1 MRETRLQDATL
12 CTHNAQRS
20 SAHPGVLATVAVRSS
35 PAGAGSASATLLGLS
50 RVFSPHSGPEV
61 FVLELHI
68 FELWGWGGS
77 WARAAR
83 IQLYCTAHYYTY
95 ITVAAASL
103 SWHRSL
109 AGRSPD
115 AAASVAV

>member
-68 FELWGWGGS
+68 FELWGGS